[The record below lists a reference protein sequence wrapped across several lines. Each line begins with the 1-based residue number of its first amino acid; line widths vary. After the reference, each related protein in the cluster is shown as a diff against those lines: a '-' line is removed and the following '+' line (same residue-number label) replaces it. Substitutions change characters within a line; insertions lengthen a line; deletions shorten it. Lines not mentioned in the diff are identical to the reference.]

1 MARFSSV
8 ALRRPARVVLTVA
21 VLVALWQHPAI
32 ADVSEVTGGAYGFSS
47 SVSLFDGPAV
57 DSGPLPVVTLPPEG
71 SPTPITESDPDGE
84 SAQQGPA
91 IVVQATAMTVS
102 TEGTTGVGGSVTSSA
117 SVVFGDAE
125 EERVDPFSADEVG
138 STCTASESEVTGA
151 AALDNAS
158 LVTSTDLE
166 GEPVEVIDLPENPAP
181 NTTLSGTN
189 DAVGDTFRIVLNEQ
203 IREGDTL
210 TVNAVHVF
218 LGQNAQGASVD
229 AVARGEAILGQS
241 VCGVVTSVASSRDAD
256 ISETVPDAAA
266 GGNDDRQ
273 ATTTTTPGE
282 AVAVRETGE
291 LGSSRPSPLFGVLV
305 GGLVAALFVWL
316 RHLRPRPRHRR

>member
-1 MARFSSV
+1 MVRFSPV

-47 SVSLFDGPAV
+47 SVSLFGGPAV
-57 DSGPLPVVTLPPEG
+57 DSGPLPVVSLPPEG
-71 SPTPITESDPDGE
+71 SSTPITESDPDGE
-84 SAQQGPA
+84 SARQGPA
-91 IVVQATAMTVS
+91 IVAQATAMTVS

-117 SVVFGDAE
+117 SVVFGDTE

-151 AALDNAS
+151 AALENAS
-158 LVTSTDLE
+158 LVTSTDLD
-166 GEPVEVIDLPENPAP
+166 GEPVEIIDLPENPAP

-210 TVNAVHVF
+210 TVNAVHVY

-229 AVARGEAILGQS
+229 AVARGEAIVGQA
-241 VCGVVTSVASSRDAD
+241 VCGVSTSVASPADAD
-256 ISETVPDAAA
+256 VTDSVPDAGAA
-266 GGNDDRQ
+266 ANLDRET
-273 ATTTTTPGE
+273 TTTTTPGE
-282 AVAVRETGE
+282 AVAVAEPADAGAGRAT
-291 LGSSRPSPLFGVLV
+291 PLVGVLV
-305 GGLVAALFVWL
+305 GGAFLALMFGL
-316 RHLRPRPRHRR
+316 RRRRGR

>member
-8 ALRRPARVVLTVA
+8 SLRRPALLILSVA
-21 VLVALWQHPAI
+21 VLVALWPRPAI
-32 ADVSEVTGGAYGFSS
+32 ADVSEVRGGAYGFSS
-47 SVSLFDGPAV
+47 SVSLFGEPAV

-71 SPTPITESDPDGE
+71 SSTPITESDPDG
-84 SAQQGPA
+84 AAARQGPA

-117 SVVFGDAE
+117 SVVFGETE
-125 EERVDPFSADEVG
+125 EDRIDPFSADEVR

-151 AALDNAS
+151 ATLDNAS

-166 GEPVEVIDLPENPAP
+166 GEPVEIIDLPENPAP
-181 NTTLSGTN
+181 NTTLSGTD
-189 DAVGDTFRIVLNEQ
+189 DAVGATFRIVLNEQ

-229 AVARGEAILGQS
+229 AVARGDAIVGQS
-241 VCGVVTSVASSRDAD
+241 VCGVSTSGASPADAD
-256 ISETVPDAAA
+256 ITDSVPDAGAA
-266 GGNDDRQ
+266 ANHDR
-273 ATTTTTPGE
+273 AAATTTTPGA
-282 AVAVRETGE
+282 AVAVAEPADAGAGRAT
-291 LGSSRPSPLFGVLV
+291 PLVGVLV
-305 GGLVAALFVWL
+305 GGAFLALMFGL
-316 RHLRPRPRHRR
+316 RRRRGR